1 MELTD
6 HNFETEVFQSDI
18 PVFVELWASWC
29 PPCKIMEP
37 VMNSLEKQY
46 KGKVKVCKINIDK
59 NPKTSSKFDVKG
71 VPTFLLIKSGEVIER
86 AVAAK
91 TEDQLKEMINKV
103 LE

>member
-6 HNFETEVFQSDI
+6 DNFDAEVFQSDL

-29 PPCKIMEP
+29 PPCKMMEP

-46 KGKVKVCKINIDK
+46 EGKVKVCKINIDK

-71 VPTFLLIKSGEVIER
+71 VPTFLLVKSGEIIER

-91 TEDQLKEMINKV
+91 TEDQLKEIIKKV
-103 LE
+103 L

>member
-6 HNFETEVFQSDI
+6 HNFETEVFESDI

-29 PPCKIMEP
+29 PPCKMMEP
-37 VMNSLEKQY
+37 VMISLAKQY
-46 KGKVKVCKINIDK
+46 EGKVKVRKINIDK
-59 NPKTSSKFDVKG
+59 NPKTALRFNVKG
-71 VPTFLLIKSGEVIER
+71 VPTFLLIKSGEIIEE

-91 TEDQLKEMINKV
+91 SENQLKDLINRM